1 MDQVDTH
8 DTAPG
13 EGVETYAPG
22 PAFLA
27 GLTKAMHE
35 TASRARGRMAE
46 TVAEDA
52 KKHVELA
59 QARAVIEAAELHRS
73 AEEDIEAI
81 EVWSADEIVRIREE
95 TDRRKKQRRADLEA
109 YLERHASIIEAE
121 VAGVDFAVA
130 EYQAT
135 LDAFIDGL
143 LVSNDAADIARRA
156 GTVPPAPDL
165 DRARA
170 TARATAVARYVT
182 ADEDGPGV
190 GVMDPAAVERP
201 DGVSLPVDPLQA
213 PDEDLVVVPV
223 GPAREG
229 AASSPSR
236 LIRVL
241 GQWIAAPEP
250 NRSDAAREG

>member
-8 DTAPG
+8 DTTPA
-13 EGVETYAPG
+13 EGAETYAPG

-35 TASRARGRMAE
+35 TASRARGRMAA
-46 TVAEDA
+46 TVADDA
-52 KKHVELA
+52 KRHVELA

-73 AEEDIEAI
+73 AEEDVEAI
-81 EVWSADEIVRIREE
+81 EIWSADEIARIREE
-95 TDRRKKQRRADLEA
+95 TDRRKKQRRADLES

-143 LVSNDAADIARRA
+143 IASNDAADIARRA

-165 DRARA
+165 DQARA
-170 TARATAVARYVT
+170 SARAAAVARYV
-182 ADEDGPGV
+182 ADEGDGPGI

-213 PDEDLVVVPV
+213 PDEDLVVVSV
-223 GPAREG
+223 
-229 AASSPSR
+229 AADPQDAPSTPSR

-250 NRSDAAREG
+250 KRSDAAREG